1 MGYSEQP
8 IGLSKRQFVI
18 VGGFLA
24 LLIALA
30 SVVFHVTTMPDYAS
44 RTDVETA
51 VQQHPRIAATAT
63 VLKQIYPA
71 AYAKIM
77 SEQLG
82 EVEIEQLDTRL
93 VGGFLSGLST
103 FLRSKKAVILR
114 APDAHL
120 AAIATARSTMIS
132 RLAVTSIGAC
142 ASYSQFAMSPGW
154 EAEDISKSLAS
165 DVDVALLRAA
175 KAGEGLAGEAQVDA
189 TRPALIDAPTQAAL
203 KNATARRGM
212 TAAQRIIQ
220 RNENSIGLRE
230 SERTRCIA
238 GMLYFRSIADLPPR
252 QAATI
257 IAHDLRHSP
266 LLGSAP
272 TK

>member
-24 LLIALA
+24 LLIAVA
-30 SVVFHVTTMPDYAS
+30 SVVFHVTTMADYAS
-44 RTDVETA
+44 RTDTETA
-51 VQQHPRIAATAT
+51 VQQRPRIAATAT
-63 VLKQIYPA
+63 ALKQMYPA
-71 AYAKIM
+71 AHAKIM

-82 EVEIEQLDTRL
+82 KVEIEQLDTRL
-93 VGGFLSGLST
+93 VGGFQSGLST

-114 APDAHL
+114 APDAPL

-142 ASYSQFAMSPGW
+142 ASYSQFAISPGW
-154 EAEDISKSLAS
+154 EAEDVSKSLAS

-175 KAGEGLAGEAQVDA
+175 KAGEGQSGVARGE
-189 TRPALIDAPTQAAL
+189 PLDAPTQAAL
-203 KNATARRGM
+203 NAAAVRRGM
-212 TAAQRIIQ
+212 TAAQRTIQ
-220 RNENSIGLRE
+220 RNENRIGLRE

-238 GMLYFRSIADLPPR
+238 GMLYFRSIADLPPAM
-252 QAATI
+252 AATV

-266 LLGSAP
+266 LLGSGPA
-272 TK
+272 K

>member
-18 VGGFLA
+18 VAGVLT
-24 LLIALA
+24 LSIAVVSL
-30 SVVFHVTTMPDYAS
+30 VFHVKNMPDYAS
-44 RTDVETA
+44 RADVEAA

-63 VLKQIYPA
+63 VLKQLYPS

-175 KAGEGLAGEAQVDA
+175 KAGDAQGDV
-189 TRPALIDAPTQAAL
+189 TRPAIIDAPTQAAL
-203 KNATARRGM
+203 DNATARRGM